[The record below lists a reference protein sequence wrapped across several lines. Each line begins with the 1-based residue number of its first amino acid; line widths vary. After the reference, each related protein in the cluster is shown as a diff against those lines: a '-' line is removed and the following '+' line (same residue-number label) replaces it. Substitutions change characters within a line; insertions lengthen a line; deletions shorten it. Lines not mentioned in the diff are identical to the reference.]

1 MSLED
6 IILQAWEDRNSINKN
21 SDKKIISAINE
32 TLENLD
38 SGTIR
43 VCEKKNNEWHTHQWI
58 KKAIL
63 LSFKTQ
69 DNKMISGPYAKWFD
83 KVDGK
88 TALWDEK
95 KLLKAGFRVS
105 AKWSYKKICIHW
117 KKCCTNAVF
126 YKCRSLC

>member
-43 VCEKKNNEWHTHQWI
+43 VC
-58 KKAIL
+58 
-63 LSFKTQ
+63 
-69 DNKMISGPYAKWFD
+69 
-83 KVDGK
+83 
-88 TALWDEK
+88 
-95 KLLKAGFRVS
+95 
-105 AKWSYKKICIHW
+105 
-117 KKCCTNAVF
+117 
-126 YKCRSLC
+126 